1 MRPPRLNSL
10 AAYALTAGLA
20 TLCVAGCSSSSHQD
34 ASVTSSA
41 ASSTTSTSPGALA
54 QNSLPP
60 ASSIVNNIDKRKA
73 IVVTKCSAADGG
85 WQAVGT
91 ANNTGTADESFAITI
106 FFTNDHATVEDYAT
120 TSVTVKAGKSV
131 DWTAVKKFTAS
142 NPTNCVLR
150 GVA

>member
-20 TLCVAGCSSSSHQD
+20 TLCVAGCSSSSD
-34 ASVTSSA
+34 KNASATTSAASATNSTSSA
-41 ASSTTSTSPGALA
+41 VLA

-91 ANNTGTADESFAITI
+91 ANNTGTADETFAITI
-106 FFTNDHATVEDYAT
+106 FFTNDHATVEDFAT
-120 TSVTVKAGKSV
+120 TSVTVKAGKSG
-131 DWTAVKKFTAS
+131 DWTAMKKFTAS

>member
-1 MRPPRLNSL
+1 M
-10 AAYALTAGLA
+10 
-20 TLCVAGCSSSSHQD
+20 
-34 ASVTSSA
+34 TSSA

-73 IVVTKCSAADGG
+73 IVVTKCSATDGG

-91 ANNTGTADESFAITI
+91 ANNTGSADESFAITI